1 MTGIKSLSATF
12 FILALAVFLMSPAD
26 SFKVNKQPAS
36 AQAHKSLKPL
46 YVVINNRNRE
56 DRKIE
61 LPPKAIKNR
70 WGFRGSSKKK
80 SDELF
85 GFTTAAELLNGR
97 TAMAFFLFGMYEEIT
112 TGKSIPQQ
120 IGLVNQGQQVNW
132 LVLSAVC
139 GAVALYPSV
148 SEWITK
154 LSGMRLTDGAE
165 K

>member
-1 MTGIKSLSATF
+1 MTGMKSFTAT
-12 FILALAVFLMSPAD
+12 ILIVVLTALLMSPAN
-26 SFKVNKQPAS
+26 SFQLYKQPAS
-36 AQAHKSLKPL
+36 AQIHKSMKPL

-61 LPPKAIKNR
+61 LPPKVIKNR
-70 WGFRGSSKKK
+70 WGARGSSKKK

-120 IGLVNQGQQVNW
+120 LGLVSQGQQVNW

-154 LSGMRLTDGAE
+154 LSGMRLTDSSE